1 MKKIRNFVMVGAFVV
16 AFSSVGALT
25 GSNDVQAQ
33 HLPNDTP
40 ASWSGMMVDKLG
52 LFDNYTGP
60 L

>member
-1 MKKIRNFVMVGAFVV
+1 MKKIRNIVMIGALVV
-16 AFSSVGALT
+16 AFSSFGVLAE
-25 GSNDVQAQ
+25 SNDVQAQ
-33 HLPNDTP
+33 QLHNDTP